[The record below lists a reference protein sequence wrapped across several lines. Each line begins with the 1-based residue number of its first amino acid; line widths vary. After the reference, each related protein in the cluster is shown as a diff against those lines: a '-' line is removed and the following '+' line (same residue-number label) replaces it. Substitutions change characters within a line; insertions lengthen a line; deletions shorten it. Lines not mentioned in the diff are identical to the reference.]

1 MAKKDK
7 REKKEKKLNE
17 NGEESEGRVATVI
30 FTLLTILIWLA
41 VFCVLIKLDVGG
53 FGSKVLRPMLKD
65 VPGVNLILPPASD
78 DEILD
83 ENNHAYTNLA
93 EADAYIKELEAKL
106 AMYEEAG
113 NANLETIGELN
124 SEIERLKTF
133 EIDQKAF
140 QDEKEKYYQD
150 VVLGNGKEMM
160 DSFQQWYENMDKA
173 TAEVIY
179 RQVMEQKQLDE
190 SRQEF
195 AAVYSSMEAED
206 VAKIFPEMTGDL
218 DTVVMILNN
227 MDSRKRGAVLSALAQ
242 SDATFAAKLTLLLAP

>member
-7 REKKEKKLNE
+7 KNKRLKE
-17 NGEESEGRVATVI
+17 NGEESDSKIATVI

-41 VFCVLIKLDVGG
+41 VFAALIKLDVGG
-53 FGSKVLRPMLKD
+53 FGSTVLRPLLKD
-65 VPGVNLILPPASD
+65 VPGVNLILPAASD
-78 DEILD
+78 NEII
-83 ENNHAYTNLA
+83 ENNNHAYTNLA
-93 EADAYIKELEAKL
+93 EADAYIKELEAKI
-106 AMYEEAG
+106 AAYEEAN
-113 NANLETIGELN
+113 NANSEALGELN
-124 SEIERLKTF
+124 SELERLRTF
-133 EIDQKAF
+133 EADQKAF
-140 QDEKEKYYQD
+140 QAEKEQYYQE
-150 VVLGNGKEMM
+150 VVLGNGKENMQ
-160 DSFQQWYENMDKA
+160 SFQQWYENMDKA

-206 VAKIFPEMTGDL
+206 VAKIFQEMTGDL